1 MNTEQ
6 FDSAHF
12 RPQLNVVNEVPND
25 GLELLLNRKKKAQVI
40 YYQCLVE
47 IVR

>member
-25 GLELLLNRKKKAQVI
+25 GLELLLNRKKK
-40 YYQCLVE
+40 
-47 IVR
+47 RRK